1 MARVPK
7 AKERPKRLRRKRC
20 RKPLKARS
28 RVVVRKGK
36 RRKEQYCARPR
47 KRRKKALSGPV
58 AAAPVVTVPPPVVTP
73 PPPGV
78 SGPAIPGVPVYDGPF
93 GRREAERLLWR
104 AGFGPTP
111 GQGDALAKLGVDAA
125 VRSLTRPQAPEQF
138 IGPAPKGNNGGAL
151 NPEGSHGHD
160 HLWWFD
166 RMIRTNRPLIERMTL
181 VWHDWFATSNATV
194 DSVRMMFI
202 QNEMF
207 RRDGLGSFRQL
218 LLNVASDGAM
228 LKWLNGWVNKAGRPD
243 ENYSRESMELF
254 TLGEGRGY
262 TEMDVREMARAHTG
276 WAADRSPVGW
286 VNFHI
291 EPKLQDRG
299 EKTIF
304 GKRGKFDWADASNLC
319 CDHPMHPSFVVE
331 KLWSY
336 FIPTAPPQSTRQAME
351 RAYVAGGMVVLP
363 LVEAILMHPDLYR
376 GESMVKPP
384 VVLAAGLC
392 RALAK
397 GVTGDALFT
406 WTEMAG
412 QRLFHPPNVNGWEDE
427 AWLDTTT
434 MRARWMMVY
443 HLLSDSWIDMESQA
457 GTTYDPAESPGQ
469 AVARALALWADPP
482 LSDASRQTLT
492 DWAASCLP
500 ATRNAREASQ
510 VRALRQNA
518 LRQLVGV
525 APDLQVS

>member
-7 AKERPKRLRRKRC
+7 GKARPKRSRKKRC

-36 RRKEQYCARPR
+36 RRRVQYCAKPR
-47 KRRKKALSGPV
+47 KPRRKRLRRP
-58 AAAPVVTVPPPVVTP
+58 AAPPVTTPPVVPPPP
-73 PPPGV
+73 RGV

-111 GQGDALAKLGVDAA
+111 GQGAAFAKLGVDAA
-125 VRSLTRPQAPEQF
+125 VRSLTRPQAPEQL
-138 IGPAPKGNNGGAL
+138 IGPEPKGNGGGAL
-151 NPEGSHGHD
+151 NPQGAHGND
-160 HLWWFD
+160 HMWWFD
-166 RMIRTNRPLIERMTL
+166 RMIRTNRPLTERMTL

-299 EKTIF
+299 VKTIF
-304 GKRGKFDWADASNLC
+304 GKSGKFDWADASNLC
-319 CDHPMHPSFVVE
+319 CDHPLHPSFVVE

-336 FIPTAPPQSTRQAME
+336 FIPTPPPQDTRERME
-351 RAYVAGGMVVLP
+351 RAYVAGGHVVLP

-376 GESMVKPP
+376 GEAMVKPP
-384 VVLAAGLC
+384 VVYAAGLC
-392 RALAK
+392 RARGE
-397 GVTGDALFT
+397 GVDGDALFT

-412 QRLFHPPNVNGWEDE
+412 QRLFHPPNVDGWKDQ

-434 MRARWMMVY
+434 TRARWMMVY
-443 HLLSDSWIDMESQA
+443 HLLSDVWIDFESQA
-457 GTTYDPAESPGQ
+457 GSTYDPTESPGL
-469 AVARALALWADPP
+469 AVQRALDFWGDPL
-482 LSDASRQTLT
+482 LSDASRQALT
-492 DWAASCLP
+492 SWAASCLP
-500 ATRNAREASQ
+500 PTRNAREASQ
-510 VRALRQNA
+510 VRAVRQNA